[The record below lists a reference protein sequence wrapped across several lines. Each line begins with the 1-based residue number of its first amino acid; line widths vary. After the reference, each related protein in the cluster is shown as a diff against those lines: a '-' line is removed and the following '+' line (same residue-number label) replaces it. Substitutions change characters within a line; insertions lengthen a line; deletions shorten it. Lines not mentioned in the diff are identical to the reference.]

1 MKRSLT
7 PAEIARKFEEINSRT
22 PAQLSPEDEAALAEA
37 EAMDDG
43 TTVSLEELKRELGGE

>member
-7 PAEIARKFEEINSRT
+7 PAEIARKFEEINSRA
-22 PAQLSPEDEAALAEA
+22 PAQLSPEDEVALAEA

-43 TTVSLEELKRELGGE
+43 TTVTLEELKRELGGK

>member
-7 PAEIARKFEEINSRT
+7 PAEITRKFEEINSRA
-22 PAQLSPEDEAALAEA
+22 PAQLSPEDEVALAEA

-43 TTVSLEELKRELGGE
+43 TTVTLEELKRELGGK